1 MQNMLIR
8 PRAYSKSFLNS
19 IYGGGC
25 ADTDMLHYGEG
36 GLIKANVKYDSVRD
50 LKLDPYNTMLE
61 NQQAA
66 IEALS
71 KRIAKNLAE
80 LLTKDEKLL
89 CEFVDPEQ
97 VSDANPTGLLEAI
110 QTLGLPHDYKLVM
123 GSDMHSSDEIE
134 FLTKRANIP
143 IVPVMQDKEGRF
155 VLGIKDREN
164 IDDMRFT
171 DRAVTAETGRAF
183 VDFTFRLPLTDE
195 LKAYLPEIKD
205 RYETVKRV
213 RDCMFT
219 GKNPLDEE

>member
-1 MQNMLIR
+1 MQNNKVS

-19 IYGGGC
+19 FYGGGYV
-25 ADTDMLHYGEG
+25 DTDIRPYGAG
-36 GLIKANVKYDSVRD
+36 GSIEATARYDSVRD
-50 LKLDPYNTMLE
+50 LKLDVYNMDDGE
-61 NQQAA
+61 KQAV
-66 IEALS
+66 IKDLS
-71 KRIAKNLAE
+71 ERIAKSLAE

-89 CEFVDPEQ
+89 REFVDPNQ
-97 VSDANPTGLLEAI
+97 VSDVNPTGLLEAI

-183 VDFTFRLPLTDE
+183 VDFTFRLPLTDD
-195 LKAYLPEIKD
+195 LRAYLPEIKD

-213 RDCMFT
+213 RDCMFA